1 MATPSG
7 FEPPISALTGRRVW
21 PLHHGAASAS
31 PIDPTDRWHCSTFA
45 ARQARLTP
53 LKGRC
58 YTALRRS
65 VAQLEEQRSPKPQVV
80 GSSPSTPAIEYIA
93 EVVKLADTRS

>member
-1 MATPSG
+1 MLDRYTTGPRAPS
-7 FEPPISALTGRRVW
+7 R
-21 PLHHGAASAS
+21 
-31 PIDPTDRWHCSTFA
+31 IDSTDRWHCSTFA
-45 ARQARLTP
+45 GRPARLTP
-53 LKGRC
+53 LEGRC